1 MRPARGLAALA
12 AIAGARWAAAAPAD
26 APVLSVSPPALDVGP
41 IEVVS
46 ATASAAVHVT
56 NTGGGTL
63 KLLAVD
69 LLDDGTGA
77 AADWTVTAGPPC
89 TAAIPPS
96 CVLDA
101 GQTADLA
108 LAFDP
113 QAIGVRDVALLIN
126 YHDTADRSISI
137 PLRGVGV
144 GPTLDLAAPATLD
157 FGALPLATA
166 GAIVLPVANHGT
178 RTLADARVTVTPAG
192 TFSVSPAGTFSVT
205 TASAASI
212 TVTCTPT
219 AAGSVTGKLQLSAPD
234 VLGSPTEISLRCAG
248 DPGATLVATPPALV
262 LGEVRLAAPTV
273 AHVAVASRNAPI
285 ALTAAELETAIAG
298 VAVRGTPATTPAT
311 LDLTAAPQA
320 EGSLDD
326 RILVTPG
333 TGPMLAIPVSGAAV
347 TASYSVPDAASLG
360 TFCVQQ
366 PTTPRIVSLTST
378 GTATLRLSAPRL
390 ASTTSPFELTLVAP
404 LGYPNIVAPRQR
416 AIVSATPR
424 QRGTA
429 GVASDDIVWTTDAA
443 GATASRTTLTATFI
457 DDGGAI
463 APAALGFGPTRC
475 STAARRRS
483 GSTRR
488 RSRRR
493 SPSTA
498 RASPPR
504 STPARSPR
512 SASGSIPPSSARCPS
527 SSRSLRPSCATRSP
541 SSCAVRASPPAATAT
556 PAPTPA
562 CRAPASTPAAAAPP
576 AIPPARSPSRSR
588 YSRPSCR
595 AAGSSEAH
603 RSPDLP
609 GGRHLGHQHLQ
620 RDLLSQME
628 VHDPQDDTHRS
639 PAEHALDAIL
649 VEQDHTGTKIPS
661 HAVLRD

>member
-463 APAALGFGPTRC
+463 APAALGFGPTAQQVTLQHC
-475 STAARRRS
+475 STAAFRLDTPQVPAPFSIDSASFPAALNPGEVATFSVGFHPTKLGPVSKQLTITSPQLRDPLTVELSGEGVAPGGDGDAGPDTSLSSTSFYACGGCASGDPSGAIAIALAVFAAVLPRRR
-483 GSTRR
+483 
-488 RSRRR
+488 
-493 SPSTA
+493 
-498 RASPPR
+498 
-504 STPARSPR
+504 
-512 SASGSIPPSSARCPS
+512 
-527 SSRSLRPSCATRSP
+527 
-541 SSCAVRASPPAATAT
+541 V
-556 PAPTPA
+556 
-562 CRAPASTPAAAAPP
+562 
-576 AIPPARSPSRSR
+576 
-588 YSRPSCR
+588 
-595 AAGSSEAH
+595 
-603 RSPDLP
+603 
-609 GGRHLGHQHLQ
+609 
-620 RDLLSQME
+620 
-628 VHDPQDDTHRS
+628 V
-639 PAEHALDAIL
+639 
-649 VEQDHTGTKIPS
+649 
-661 HAVLRD
+661 

>member
-101 GQTADLA
+101 GQAADLA

-248 DPGATLVATPPALV
+248 DPGATLVATPPALG

-273 AHVAVASRNAPI
+273 AHVAVASRN
-285 ALTAAELETAIAG
+285 
-298 VAVRGTPATTPAT
+298 
-311 LDLTAAPQA
+311 DLTAAPQA

-463 APAALGFGPTRC
+463 APAALGFGPTPLHVDTHNAQQVTLQNC
-475 STAARRRS
+475 STAAFRLDTPQVPAPFSIDSASFPAALNPGEVATFSVGFHPTKLGPVSKQLTITSPQLRDPLTVELSGEGVAPGGDGDAGPDTSLSSTSFYACGGCASGDPSGAIAIALAVFAAVLPRRR
-483 GSTRR
+483 
-488 RSRRR
+488 
-493 SPSTA
+493 
-498 RASPPR
+498 
-504 STPARSPR
+504 
-512 SASGSIPPSSARCPS
+512 
-527 SSRSLRPSCATRSP
+527 
-541 SSCAVRASPPAATAT
+541 V
-556 PAPTPA
+556 
-562 CRAPASTPAAAAPP
+562 
-576 AIPPARSPSRSR
+576 
-588 YSRPSCR
+588 
-595 AAGSSEAH
+595 
-603 RSPDLP
+603 
-609 GGRHLGHQHLQ
+609 
-620 RDLLSQME
+620 
-628 VHDPQDDTHRS
+628 V
-639 PAEHALDAIL
+639 
-649 VEQDHTGTKIPS
+649 
-661 HAVLRD
+661 